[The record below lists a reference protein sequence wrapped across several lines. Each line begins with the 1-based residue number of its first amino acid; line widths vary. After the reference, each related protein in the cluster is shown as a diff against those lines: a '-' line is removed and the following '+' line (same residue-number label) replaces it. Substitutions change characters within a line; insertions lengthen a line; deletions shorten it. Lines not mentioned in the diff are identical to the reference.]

1 MSSPREEQPVSGW
14 QRTLVIAI
22 DRSIYG
28 LSKHWLALFNI
39 VALFY
44 VTLPIVAPVLLKAGI
59 EGPARV
65 IYTVYSPLC
74 HQMAQRSFFIL
85 GEQPAYPREIAG
97 TNYTPIEAYI
107 GDIPEYEGVSPD
119 NWPAFFAASRSF
131 TGNEV
136 MGYKM
141 ALCERDIGIYGF
153 VLIGGLVYAMLRNR
167 FNIKPLPL
175 WLFIIIG
182 ILPIAI
188 DGFSQL
194 ISYWVTPLDGSAASG
209 FFASI
214 QNLFPLRESTPTMR
228 ALTGGLFGF
237 MLVWLTYPHV
247 NIGMKGTEK
256 SLGDKL
262 RKAGAIK

>member
-1 MSSPREEQPVSGW
+1 MSTPSEKQPVTGW
-14 QRTLVIAI
+14 QRTVVVGI
-22 DRSIYG
+22 DRAIYG

-39 VALFY
+39 AALIY
-44 VTLPIVAPVLLKAGI
+44 VTLPILAPVLLKAGV

-65 IYTVYSPLC
+65 LYTVYSPLC
-74 HQMAQRSFFIL
+74 HQMTQRSFFVL

-97 TNYTPIEAYI
+97 TDLTPIEAYI
-107 GDIPEYEGVSPD
+107 DDIPEFEGVSPD
-119 NWPAFFAASRSF
+119 NWPAFFTAARSF
-131 TGNEV
+131 TGNER

-153 VLIGGLVYAMLRNR
+153 VLVGGLVYAMLRNR

-175 WLFIIIG
+175 WIFILIG
-182 ILPIAI
+182 IMPIAI

-194 ISYWVTPLDGSAASG
+194 FSYWVSPLDGSEATG
-209 FFASI
+209 FLASI
-214 QNLFPLRESTPTMR
+214 KRLLPLRESRPTMR

-237 MLVWLTYPHV
+237 MLVWLTYPHI
-247 NIGMKGTEK
+247 NAGMKGTEK